1 MSLGTKKGQSLKK
14 KTVPMDSTEPI
25 KDDGWMYLEWQVIK
39 AYSQHHSRQES
50 IWKV

>member
-1 MSLGTKKGQSLKK
+1 MSPGTKKVQSLKK
-14 KTVPMDSTEPI
+14 KTVPTDSIGPI

-39 AYSQHHSRQES
+39 IYSQHHSRQES